1 MTRLAALGMYLAYL
15 LGPAVGDDADAPRP
29 VKFSSG
35 VKMVW
40 LPGGTFTMGDAEG
53 EVDEPPHEVRVDA
66 FYMDQQV
73 VNQKQYLALMGES
86 PSGSVRPGYPAEQVR
101 WSGAA
106 TYCNARS
113 EAEGLEPCYDPETWE
128 CDFDADG
135 YRLPTEAEWEYAC
148 RAGTDTAYSFGDDA
162 AELEKHAWF
171 RGNSDMRNHPVG
183 KKKPNNWGLRDMH
196 GNVWEWCMDTASAF
210 AWFAP
215 KEITDAPYDGFEK
228 TIRGGS
234 WQVYGQLCRTD
245 FFMIVDPFTVSSG
258 DLGFRI
264 VLAPKF
270 RIPKNLRMSQR
281 RYANRQIDQLVE
293 RWKERSQR
301 EINAFWRKKRL

>member
-196 GNVWEWCMDTASAF
+196 GNVWEWCNDFYAVDYYEQSPRENPRGPAEGDV
-210 AWFAP
+210 
-215 KEITDAPYDGFEK
+215 KVV
-228 TIRGGS
+228 RGGS
-234 WQVYGQLCRTD
+234 WDSAEAECRSAYRGNE
-245 FFMIVDPFTVSSG
+245 DPGHAEECFG
-258 DLGFRI
+258 LDLYGFRC
-264 VLAPKF
+264 V
-270 RIPKNLRMSQR
+270 R
-281 RYANRQIDQLVE
+281 RGD
-293 RWKERSQR
+293 
-301 EINAFWRKKRL
+301 